1 MARSTS
7 SLSRGGHTKGGIL
20 RRMARAYWDFRD
32 QLSTDEGLLLM
43 GPRIVIPSC
52 LREEYL
58 QRLHQGHLS
67 ATKVQQNARQ
77 HLYWPGLDA
86 DIADY
91 TRRCQECIRRS
102 QPPKEPLQAHEVP
115 QEPWERIT
123 MDYFYMNG
131 RLYILICDYF
141 SKFPFMFQVKTTSFA
156 NLKDHLEELFS
167 VEGIPD
173 EIMSDN
179 GPPFN
184 GKEFSS
190 YLTGLGIRHTTSSPN
205 YPRSNGFIERQ
216 IQTVKRLIEKANSS
230 GRSHQ
235 EALTGLRAQPL
246 GDGLPSPSEILHGR
260 SLVTRKAS
268 QVDLTAVHQS
278 LIALQAKYTKSHDK
292 AKRTKTQ
299 RALVIGE
306 EVYFLSGKN
315 EWQIGI
321 VTGTTNTGRSYNILT
336 DEGTS
341 LRRNRSH
348 LKPRCHDIPIISH
361 TLPSRTSRSSQSEIT
376 GKPLP
381 GTEHPPKVKYF
392 PNNNVPK
399 LVIRRVGDTAYDSY
413 IAETLYPLKS
423 AIKPRKQ
430 TRFAGDPVTSVK
442 TIPARRTRSHPPKW
456 TIKAEDPDLLIPLE
470 LSQSRADND
479 LNQDLG
485 GDLSVVSPRESHQ
498 SEETLP
504 TVPLGQF
511 QAHRSDDTTTK
522 CIAHSQYETPSQ
534 SEINSTITENIV
546 ENIVTSQNATPS
558 QREILSETGTGTS
571 SSEDVTHSDGDT
583 PEDHLH
589 QTGSQSNNEED
600 CESRE
605 SATPS
610 QSEIFSGYNNSSN
623 NNSDF
628 ETYISCQSEI
638 TSEYDAS
645 SEPSSREASNPSSPE
660 SGNLSVRTV
669 YSPTPEMAII
679 HRTMHDA
686 IHAVREQQGR
696 AVTRSLLNQQK
707 AIAASKLQCNIQ
719 IKRTS
724 TPEHPPMS
732 NVPPRRARARS
743 EKANGVT
750 SGSSEESDSEPQT
763 SRMARFQAL
772 KMWFETPT
780 KSEEE
785 SQSHGTSKRQ
795 RLFRK
800 TSSQSA
806 TDCPSKEYRT
816 PGPSRRLNGTASEG
830 D

>member
-1 MARSTS
+1 M
-7 SLSRGGHTKGGIL
+7 
-20 RRMARAYWDFRD
+20 
-32 QLSTDEGLLLM
+32 
-43 GPRIVIPSC
+43 
-52 LREEYL
+52 
-58 QRLHQGHLS
+58 
-67 ATKVQQNARQ
+67 
-77 HLYWPGLDA
+77 
-86 DIADY
+86 
-91 TRRCQECIRRS
+91 
-102 QPPKEPLQAHEVP
+102 
-115 QEPWERIT
+115 
-123 MDYFYMNG
+123 
-131 RLYILICDYF
+131 
-141 SKFPFMFQVKTTSFA
+141 
-156 NLKDHLEELFS
+156 
-167 VEGIPD
+167 
-173 EIMSDN
+173 
-179 GPPFN
+179 
-184 GKEFSS
+184 
-190 YLTGLGIRHTTSSPN
+190 
-205 YPRSNGFIERQ
+205 
-216 IQTVKRLIEKANSS
+216 KRLIEKANSS

-246 GDGLPSPSEILHGR
+246 GDGLPSPSEILHRR

-268 QVDLTAVHQS
+268 QVDLTTVRQS

-321 VTGTTNTGRSYNILT
+321 VTGTTDTGRSYNILT

-361 TLPSRTSRSSQSEIT
+361 TLPSRTSTSSQSEIT
-376 GKPLP
+376 GKLLP
-381 GTEHPPKVKYF
+381 GTEHPPKVKYSYNNKQNISFQDQYEQHHPKVKYF

-456 TIKAEDPDLLIPLE
+456 TIEAEDPDLLIPLE
-470 LSQSRADND
+470 LSQSRADNH

-522 CIAHSQYETPSQ
+522 YIAHSQHETPSQ

-558 QREILSETGTGTS
+558 QREIFSETGTGTS

-600 CESRE
+600 CGGRE

-610 QSEIFSGYNNSSN
+610 QSEIFSDYNNSSN
-623 NNSDF
+623 NNTDS
-628 ETYISCQSEI
+628 ENYTSSQSEI

-696 AVTRSLLNQQK
+696 AVTRSLLTQQK

-724 TPEHPPMS
+724 TPEHPPTS

-743 EKANGVT
+743 VKANGVT

-772 KMWFETPT
+772 KMRFETPT

-785 SQSHGTSKRQ
+785 SQYHRTSRRQ
-795 RLFRK
+795 RLFRQ

-816 PGPSRRLNGTASEG
+816 PDPPE

>member
-1 MARSTS
+1 M
-7 SLSRGGHTKGGIL
+7 
-20 RRMARAYWDFRD
+20 
-32 QLSTDEGLLLM
+32 
-43 GPRIVIPSC
+43 
-52 LREEYL
+52 
-58 QRLHQGHLS
+58 
-67 ATKVQQNARQ
+67 
-77 HLYWPGLDA
+77 
-86 DIADY
+86 
-91 TRRCQECIRRS
+91 
-102 QPPKEPLQAHEVP
+102 
-115 QEPWERIT
+115 
-123 MDYFYMNG
+123 
-131 RLYILICDYF
+131 
-141 SKFPFMFQVKTTSFA
+141 
-156 NLKDHLEELFS
+156 
-167 VEGIPD
+167 
-173 EIMSDN
+173 
-179 GPPFN
+179 
-184 GKEFSS
+184 
-190 YLTGLGIRHTTSSPN
+190 
-205 YPRSNGFIERQ
+205 
-216 IQTVKRLIEKANSS
+216 
-230 GRSHQ
+230 
-235 EALTGLRAQPL
+235 
-246 GDGLPSPSEILHGR
+246 
-260 SLVTRKAS
+260 
-268 QVDLTAVHQS
+268 
-278 LIALQAKYTKSHDK
+278 
-292 AKRTKTQ
+292 
-299 RALVIGE
+299 IGE

-321 VTGTTNTGRSYNILT
+321 VTGTTDTGRSYNILT

-348 LKPRCHDIPIISH
+348 LKPRCHDIPIISC
-361 TLPSRTSRSSQSEIT
+361 TLPSRTSTSSQSEIT

-381 GTEHPPKVKYF
+381 GTQHPPKVKYFYNKEQNISFQDQYEQHPPKVKYF

-423 AIKPRKQ
+423 AIKQRKQ
-430 TRFAGDPVTSVK
+430 TWFAGDPVTSVK

-456 TIKAEDPDLLIPLE
+456 TIEAEDPDLLIPLE
-470 LSQSRADND
+470 LSQSRADSD
-479 LNQDLG
+479 LNQDLR

-511 QAHRSDDTTTK
+511 QAQRSDNTTTK
-522 CIAHSQYETPSQ
+522 GIAHFKSETPSQ

-546 ENIVTSQNATPS
+546 ENIVTSQITTPS
-558 QREILSETGTGTS
+558 QREIFSETGTGTS

-583 PEDHLH
+583 PEEHLH

-600 CESRE
+600 SESRE

-623 NNSDF
+623 NNSDC
-628 ETYISCQSEI
+628 ETATSSQSEI

-645 SEPSSREASNPSSPE
+645 SEPSSREASNPSSSE

-669 YSPTPEMAII
+669 YSPTPKMAII

-696 AVTRSLLNQQK
+696 VVMRSLLNQQK

-724 TPEHPPMS
+724 MPEHPPMS

-772 KMWFETPT
+772 KMRFETPT

-785 SQSHGTSKRQ
+785 SQSHGTSLKRQ

>member
-1 MARSTS
+1 
-7 SLSRGGHTKGGIL
+7 
-20 RRMARAYWDFRD
+20 
-32 QLSTDEGLLLM
+32 
-43 GPRIVIPSC
+43 
-52 LREEYL
+52 
-58 QRLHQGHLS
+58 
-67 ATKVQQNARQ
+67 
-77 HLYWPGLDA
+77 
-86 DIADY
+86 
-91 TRRCQECIRRS
+91 
-102 QPPKEPLQAHEVP
+102 
-115 QEPWERIT
+115 
-123 MDYFYMNG
+123 
-131 RLYILICDYF
+131 
-141 SKFPFMFQVKTTSFA
+141 MFQVKTTSFA

-268 QVDLTAVHQS
+268 PVDLTVVRQS

-299 RALVIGE
+299 RALVMGE

-321 VTGTTNTGRSYNILT
+321 GTGTTDTGRSYNILT

-348 LKPRCHDIPIISH
+348 LKPRCHDIPIISR
-361 TLPSRTSRSSQSEIT
+361 TLPSRTTTPSQSEIT

-381 GTEHPPKVKYF
+381 GTKHPPKVKYF

-423 AIKPRKQ
+423 AIKLRKQ
-430 TRFAGDPVTSVK
+430 TRFAGDPVSSVK

-456 TIKAEDPDLLIPLE
+456 TIKAEDLDLLIPLE
-470 LSQSRADND
+470 LSWSRANSD

-511 QAHRSDDTTTK
+511 QAQRSDNTTTK
-522 CIAHSQYETPSQ
+522 SIAHFHTKTPSQ
-534 SEINSTITENIV
+534 REINSTITENIV
-546 ENIVTSQNATPS
+546 ENILTSQTNTPS
-558 QREILSETGTGTS
+558 QREIFSETGTGTS

-583 PEDHLH
+583 PEEHLH
-589 QTGSQSNNEED
+589 QTGSQSNNEETS
-600 CESRE
+600 ESRE

-610 QSEIFSGYNNSSN
+610 QCEIFSGYNNSSN
-623 NNSDF
+623 NNSDC
-628 ETYISCQSEI
+628 ETATSSQSEK

-696 AVTRSLLNQQK
+696 ALTRSLLNQQK

-772 KMWFETPT
+772 KMRF
-780 KSEEE
+780 
-785 SQSHGTSKRQ
+785 
-795 RLFRK
+795 
-800 TSSQSA
+800 
-806 TDCPSKEYRT
+806 
-816 PGPSRRLNGTASEG
+816 
-830 D
+830 